1 MINNKNYNYKKERI
15 SICDSDENTPSGG
28 GQSLHGMTLFGI
40 IFSRASQ
47 DESINKINEENKKI
61 ENLQSIIKSFILK
74 CNNFHIKIMI
84 IFKEKMNFIH
94 KK

>member
-1 MINNKNYNYKKERI
+1 MIKNKYYHYKKERI

-28 GQSLHGMTLFGI
+28 GQSLHGMTSFGI

-47 DESINKINEENKKI
+47 DENINKINKEKNKKI
-61 ENLQSIIKSFILK
+61 ENLRSIIISLILK

-84 IFKEKMNFIH
+84 IFK
-94 KK
+94 